1 MTELFLKLTQKE
13 MVSLNVLLDE
23 VSIRESQDPFQELP
37 HGQAGR
43 INIIDL
49 ANRDSCA
56 FIATED
62 IGKVNSIKNL
72 RSWGD

>member
-1 MTELFLKLTQKE
+1 MSSWMK
-13 MVSLNVLLDE
+13 

-37 HGQAGR
+37 HGQAGG

-62 IGKVNSIKNL
+62 IGKVNSAQEFEVLGRLDNSDIKGCNL
-72 RSWGD
+72 MVT